1 LLAQTLELD
10 ASDWSLSFQSRFGK
24 QVWLKPYTAD
34 VLEALVAGGIKAV
47 DVICPGF
54 ASDCLE
60 TLDEIK
66 IEYHHLFIEQGGE
79 EFNYI
84 AALNDDAE
92 HIEMMKSI
100 IAPYLSALNK

>member
-1 LLAQTLELD
+1 M
-10 ASDWSLSFQSRFGK
+10 SFQSRFGA

-34 VLEALVAGGIKAV
+34 VLETLIGKGIKAV

-54 ASDCLE
+54 AVDCLE

-66 IEYHHLFIEQGGE
+66 IEYRHLFIDKGGE

-84 AALNDDAE
+84 PALNDDLA
-92 HIEMMKSI
+92 HIEMMRSI
-100 IAPYLSALNK
+100 VEPYLDVAGP